1 MNRKTVKEILQFG
14 FDETRALPTYEKVKE
29 REREWKMHS
38 SRGALNSLHQLFCTT
53 PPTKGE

>member
-29 REREWKMHS
+29 RERVEDAFFK
-38 SRGALNSLHQLFCTT
+38 RCA
-53 PPTKGE
+53 